1 MRFNDELKE
10 LIKIKQPI
18 IHIRSELEKE
28 CLVSL
33 LNITEDESISLYAY
47 DPLNFIGCEE
57 VEITEAKG
65 IKRTK
70 IYLTDEYDNEID
82 INSVGRLSDFFT
94 DIVGSKRA
102 IILLN
107 DFQILSGTSPMYNR
121 LVRIYGEK
129 KQSERNIT
137 FVVLSNNYESPKELD
152 HLTYVIDY
160 DNPSAKDIKA
170 FLIEYGAVNNVSE
183 FDNEENAMSLAKKL
197 VGFNYNEILMMLN
210 RSINRL
216 GRIDLKVIEEERL
229 QEITKTSMLNIKK
242 TNKTLDDVGGNG
254 RFKDYI
260 KEVELCMTDEAKELG
275 LTPKGH
281 LALGIAGSAKTFTA
295 EALAASWNVPFI
307 KLELNKILSK
317 FAGESEKNM
326 AKALELIRSCAPCV
340 CLIDEVEKVLGGY
353 KSSNQSDSGA
363 IARCFALVLDF
374 LAENNNGVYVV
385 MTSNNVEQLPP
396 ELTRSGRLDATF
408 YFGLPNKEERKEIF
422 NIHLSKYNASLTESR
437 LDKIAKKTDGYT
449 GAEIEQIVKSAVR
462 KAYIKKIKENSDKLN
477 VSLSLLEKA
486 TEEVIPI
493 SKSSKEKID
502 ALELWANGR
511 ALKSSYEE
519 SDKLTLEDMEEIPSL
534 EVN

>member
-1 MRFNDELKE
+1 MKFKEKIKE
-10 LIKIKQPI
+10 LLEIRQPI
-18 IHIRSELEKE
+18 IQIRSELEKE
-28 CLVSL
+28 CIIEI
-33 LNITEDESISLYAY
+33 LNATEELNEEVDVFTYE
-47 DPLNFIGCEE
+47 PLPFIGTTSIRMTNTNG
-57 VEITEAKG
+57 VTS
-65 IKRTK
+65 TK
-70 IYLTDEYDNEID
+70 FCLENEYGDEDD
-82 INSVGRLSDFFT
+82 INNPSMLHKFIKTIKNRTV
-94 DIVGSKRA
+94 
-102 IILLN
+102 IIFN
-107 DFQILSGTSPMYNR
+107 DYQILSTTSPLYNR
-121 LVRIYGEK
+121 LIRMFAE
-129 KQSERNIT
+129 NIKSQRLVT
-137 FVVLSNNYESPKELD
+137 FIVLSNNYETIKELE

-160 DNPSAKDIKA
+160 DTPSEEDIIHLLDIYRMKR
-170 FLIEYGAVNNVSE
+170 NVSE
-183 FDNEENAMSLAKKL
+183 FDDEEKTKKFARKL
-197 VGFNYNEILMMLN
+197 IGFNYNEIINLLDK
-210 RSINRL
+210 SIART
-216 GRIDLKVIEEERL
+216 GKIDLKLLEEERL
-229 QEITKTSMLNIKK
+229 QEITKTSILNIKK

-260 KEVELCMTDEAKELG
+260 KEIEMCMTEEAAELG

-295 EALAASWNVPFI
+295 EALAASWDVPFI

-326 AKALELIRSCAPCV
+326 AKALELVRSCAPCV

-353 KSSNQSDSGA
+353 KSSNNSDSGA

-374 LAENNNGVYVV
+374 LAENDNGVYVV

-422 NIHLSKYNASLTESR
+422 NIHLSKYDAKLSDSR
-437 LDKIAKKTDGYT
+437 LDKITKKTDGYT

-462 KAYIKKIKENSDKLN
+462 KAYIKKVKENSDKLV
-477 VSLSLLEKA
+477 VSLPLLEKA

-511 ALKSSYEE
+511 ALRASYEE
-519 SDKLTLEDMEEIPSL
+519 SDKLTLEDIDEIPSL
-534 EVN
+534 ELN